1 MYFLPFSQATSVT
14 RPSVT
19 TPYVRTTCATQRQ
32 YFNLMTHTN
41 PGGELYESHL
51 GAAYAVAL
59 AAAVTGYRHNPKVGQ
74 PITVLSRLI

>member
-1 MYFLPFSQATSVT
+1 V
-14 RPSVT
+14 
-19 TPYVRTTCATQRQ
+19 TQRQ

-74 PITVLSRLI
+74 PVMALSRLI